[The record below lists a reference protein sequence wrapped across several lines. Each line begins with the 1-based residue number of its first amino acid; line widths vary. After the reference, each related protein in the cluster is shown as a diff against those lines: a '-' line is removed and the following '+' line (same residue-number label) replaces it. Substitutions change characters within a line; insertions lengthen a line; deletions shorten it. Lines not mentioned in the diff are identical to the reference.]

1 MALAEPRSVWSL
13 GALLGEGPVWAG
25 DALWFVD
32 IKGPRVHR
40 FTPATGD
47 RTSWSAPEQI
57 GFLVPSS
64 DGFIA
69 GLQSGLY
76 HFDAASGAFTPLAEV
91 EAHRPGNRLNDAVT
105 DRAGRLWFGSM
116 HDGEVDKS
124 GAFYQFHKGL
134 VRTVGIDGV
143 AITNGPALSPDDRL
157 LYFVDT
163 LRGAIDVADVADD
176 GTLANIRSFVRID
189 PADGYPDG
197 PTVDA
202 EGCLWIGLY
211 AGWQARRYSPG
222 GELLQTVRF
231 PVGNITKL
239 AFGSADLRTVF
250 ATTARQKLTAAEL
263 ERQPEAGDLFSFR
276 VETPGLSCPLV
287 AC

>member
-47 RTSWSAPEQI
+47 KKSWSAPEQI

-76 HFDAASGAFTPLAEV
+76 HFDPASGAFTPLAEV

-134 VRTVGIDGV
+134 VRSVGIDGF

-211 AGWQARRYSPG
+211 AGWKARRYSPG

-239 AFGSADLRTVF
+239 AFGSADFRTVF

-276 VETPGLSCPLV
+276 VETPGLPCPLV